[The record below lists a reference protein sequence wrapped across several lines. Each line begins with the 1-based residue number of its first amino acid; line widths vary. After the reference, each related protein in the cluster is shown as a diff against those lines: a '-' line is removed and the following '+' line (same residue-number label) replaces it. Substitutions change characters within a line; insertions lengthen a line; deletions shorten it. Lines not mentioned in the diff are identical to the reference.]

1 MELDDGYRKGFN
13 DAIHAVRGILSKK
26 IKELEKKP

>member
-1 MELDDGYRKGFN
+1 LDDGYRKGFN

-26 IKELEKKP
+26 IKEMENKP